1 MNKIDLIEQIIRDRT
16 FRDTGFSKLSLNTYT
31 QSEELKDELFHE
43 IVSIKSYVEFT
54 CDRLRTMGNS
64 TQDHFVKLLNEKY
77 EFSNDLVY
85 GKLYDYGMF
94 VTR

>member
-1 MNKIDLIEQIIRDRT
+1 MNKRDLIELVIHDRT
-16 FRDTGFSKLSLNTYT
+16 FRTIGFSKLSLNTYT
-31 QSEELKDELFHE
+31 QNEELKDEVFDE
-43 IVSIKSYVEFT
+43 IENIKSYAELT

-64 TQDHFVKLLNEKY
+64 TREHFVKLLNKKY

-85 GKLYDYGMF
+85 RELYDYGMF